1 MRDGRDHLSQGHY
14 LYQVV
19 AGYDPLITFFMI
31 RSLLQMPSERSRMGL
46 VIKDYSTLIQSSCSI
61 NIPYMKLSQIFLKE
75 YVRQF
80 SALVFREEVIVITC
94 EVMHQLYIKCNQ
106 QYESVSSVLAVS
118 SLNRHEIPL
127 PTNRV

>member
-1 MRDGRDHLSQGHY
+1 
-14 LYQVV
+14 
-19 AGYDPLITFFMI
+19 
-31 RSLLQMPSERSRMGL
+31 
-46 VIKDYSTLIQSSCSI
+46 
-61 NIPYMKLSQIFLKE
+61 MKLSQIFLKE